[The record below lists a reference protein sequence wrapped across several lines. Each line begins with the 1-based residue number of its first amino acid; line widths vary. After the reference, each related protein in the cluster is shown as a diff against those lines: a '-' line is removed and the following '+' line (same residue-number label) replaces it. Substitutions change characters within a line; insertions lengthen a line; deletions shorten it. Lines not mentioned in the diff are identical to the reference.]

1 MEIIGYTYEAG
12 IHCVSCAQ
20 ARFHKLDEKVRDRE
34 DNQVMPIFTTDDMS
48 ECGESCEDCGSWVSA
63 PVQHDA
69 GTCGLADSCR
79 KFWQD
84 FQ

>member
-20 ARFHKLDEKVRDRE
+20 VRFKKLDEKVRDRE

-48 ECGESCEDCGSWVSA
+48 ECGESCEDCGSWVST